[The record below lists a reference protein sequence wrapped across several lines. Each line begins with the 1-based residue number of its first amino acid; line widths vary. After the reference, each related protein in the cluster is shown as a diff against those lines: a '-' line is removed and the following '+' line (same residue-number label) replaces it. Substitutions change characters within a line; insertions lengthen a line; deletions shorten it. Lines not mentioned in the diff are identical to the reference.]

1 MDNLADV
8 LSSASLGLF
17 LLAISA
23 MFFAAGGLLI
33 GAIFTFG
40 KIGSLDAKI
49 LALERVAANQ
59 CHVIDC
65 LKSALEGALDYIS
78 KNSAADSILAKNWAL
93 ALEVDAANLPH
104 LAD

>member
-1 MDNLADV
+1 MDNLANV

-23 MFFAAGGLLI
+23 MFFAAAGLLI

-40 KIGSLDAKI
+40 KVGHLEAKI
-49 LALERVAANQ
+49 LALERVTANQ
-59 CHVIDC
+59 CHVIAC

-78 KNSAADSILAKNWAL
+78 KNSAADSIMAKNWAL
-93 ALEVDAANLPH
+93 TLEVDAANLPH